1 MRSSKEIIMAAES
14 VRATTY
20 SACTTSKG
28 KRSMG
33 NILIVE
39 DDANVR
45 KLVSVNLEKRGY
57 KLTEA
62 PDGNQAMFLFRQN
75 TFDLVLLDLVLPG
88 ISGVDVCSWIRARSD
103 TPIIVLSGLKD
114 EELKV
119 TALDAGADDY
129 ITKPFGHEEL
139 LARVRAV
146 LRRAAPSPNETGQ
159 KKLQIGDL
167 TIDFETRR
175 VRIREDDISLTKTE
189 YAILVE
195 LANHP
200 DAVVDHNTL
209 LARVWGPQ
217 YRDASHY
224 LHIYLGR
231 VRKKLGGHG
240 DLLET
245 IPGVGYRLQ
254 IDKKKD

>member
-1 MRSSKEIIMAAES
+1 
-14 VRATTY
+14 
-20 SACTTSKG
+20 
-28 KRSMG
+28 MG

-39 DDANVR
+39 DDVNIR

-57 KLTEA
+57 KLSEA
-62 PDGNQAMFLFRQN
+62 GDGNEAMLLFRQYP
-75 TFDLVLLDLVLPG
+75 FDLILLDLVLPG
-88 ISGVDVCSWIRARSD
+88 ISGVDVCTWIRSRSD

-129 ITKPFGHEEL
+129 ITKPFGQEEL

-146 LRRAAPSPNETGQ
+146 LRRASPNVNETGQ
-159 KKLQIGDL
+159 KNIQIDDL
-167 TIDFETRR
+167 TINFETRR
-175 VRIREDDISLTKTE
+175 VRIGEEDISLTKTE

-195 LANHP
+195 LASHP
-200 DAVVDHNTL
+200 DVVVDHNSL
-209 LARVWGPQ
+209 LTRVWGPQ
-217 YRDASHY
+217 YRDADHY

-231 VRKKLGGHG
+231 VRKKLGTYG

-254 IDKKKD
+254 FKKQ

>member
-1 MRSSKEIIMAAES
+1 
-14 VRATTY
+14 
-20 SACTTSKG
+20 
-28 KRSMG
+28 MG

-39 DDANVR
+39 DDANIR
-45 KLVSVNLEKRGY
+45 KLVTVNLEKRGY
-57 KLTEA
+57 KLSEA
-62 PDGNQAMFLFRQN
+62 GDGNQAMLLFRQYP
-75 TFDLVLLDLVLPG
+75 FDLVLLDLVLPG
-88 ISGVDVCSWIRARSD
+88 LSGVDVCTWIRSRSD

-146 LRRAAPSPNETGQ
+146 LRRASSNINETGQ
-159 KKLQIGDL
+159 KKIQINDL
-167 TIDFETRR
+167 TIDLETRR
-175 VRIREDDISLTKTE
+175 VRIGEEDISLTKTE

-200 DAVVDHNTL
+200 DAVVDHNNL
-209 LARVWGPQ
+209 LAHVWGPQ
-217 YRDASHY
+217 YRDANHY

-231 VRKKLGGHG
+231 VRKKLGVYG
-240 DLLET
+240 DLIQT

-254 IDKKKD
+254 LDKKQ

>member
-1 MRSSKEIIMAAES
+1 
-14 VRATTY
+14 
-20 SACTTSKG
+20 
-28 KRSMG
+28 MG

-39 DDANVR
+39 DDANIR
-45 KLVSVNLEKRGY
+45 KLVTVNLEKRGY
-57 KLTEA
+57 KLSEA
-62 PDGNQAMFLFRQN
+62 GDGNQAMLLFRQYP
-75 TFDLVLLDLVLPG
+75 FDLVLLDLVLPG
-88 ISGVDVCSWIRARSD
+88 LSGVDVCTWIRSRSD

-146 LRRAAPSPNETGQ
+146 LRRATSNVNETGQ
-159 KKLQIGDL
+159 KKIQIDDL

-175 VRIREDDISLTKTE
+175 VRIGEEDISLTKTE

-200 DAVVDHNTL
+200 DAVVDHNNL
-209 LARVWGPQ
+209 LAHVWGPQ
-217 YRDASHY
+217 YRDANHY

-231 VRKKLGGHG
+231 VRKKLGVYG
-240 DLLET
+240 DLIQT

-254 IDKKKD
+254 LDKKQ

>member
-1 MRSSKEIIMAAES
+1 
-14 VRATTY
+14 
-20 SACTTSKG
+20 
-28 KRSMG
+28 MG

-39 DDANVR
+39 DDANIR
-45 KLVSVNLEKRGY
+45 KLVSINLEKRGY
-57 KLTEA
+57 KISEA
-62 PDGNQAMFLFRQN
+62 GDGNQAMLLFRQN
-75 TFDLVLLDLVLPG
+75 PFDLILLDLVLPG
-88 ISGVDVCSWIRARSD
+88 ISGVDVCIWVRARSD

-114 EELKV
+114 EDLKV

-129 ITKPFGHEEL
+129 ITKPFGHDEL

-146 LRRAAPSPNETGQ
+146 LRRASPNPNEAGQ
-159 KKLQIGDL
+159 KKLEINDL

-175 VRIREDDISLTKTE
+175 VRIGDQDISLTKTE

-195 LANHP
+195 LAKHP
-200 DAVVDHNTL
+200 DAVVDHNNL

-217 YRDASHY
+217 YRDANHY

-231 VRKKLGGHG
+231 LRKKLGVYG

-254 IDKKKD
+254 LDKKQ

>member
-1 MRSSKEIIMAAES
+1 
-14 VRATTY
+14 
-20 SACTTSKG
+20 
-28 KRSMG
+28 MG

-39 DDANVR
+39 DDANIR
-45 KLVSVNLEKRGY
+45 KLVTVNLEKRGY
-57 KLTEA
+57 KLSEA
-62 PDGNQAMFLFRQN
+62 GDGNQAMLLFRQYP
-75 TFDLVLLDLVLPG
+75 FDLVLLDLILPG
-88 ISGVDVCSWIRARSD
+88 LSGVDVCTWIRSRSD

-146 LRRAAPSPNETGQ
+146 LRRASSNINETGQ
-159 KKLQIGDL
+159 KKIQINDL
-167 TIDFETRR
+167 TIDLETRR
-175 VRIREDDISLTKTE
+175 VRIGEEDISLTKTE

-200 DAVVDHNTL
+200 DAVVDHNNL
-209 LARVWGPQ
+209 LAHVWGPQ
-217 YRDASHY
+217 YRDANHY

-231 VRKKLGGHG
+231 VRKKLGIHG

-254 IDKKKD
+254 FKK

>member
-1 MRSSKEIIMAAES
+1 
-14 VRATTY
+14 
-20 SACTTSKG
+20 
-28 KRSMG
+28 MG

-39 DDANVR
+39 DDANIR

-57 KLTEA
+57 QLSEA
-62 PDGNQAMFLFRQN
+62 VDGNQAMLLFRQYP
-75 TFDLVLLDLVLPG
+75 FDLVLLDLVLPG
-88 ISGVDVCSWIRARSD
+88 VSGVDVCTWIRARSD
-103 TPIIVLSGLKD
+103 TPIIILSGLKD

-146 LRRAAPSPNETGQ
+146 LRRASSNHNETGQ
-159 KKLQIGDL
+159 KKLQIKDL

-175 VRIREDDISLTKTE
+175 VRIGEEAISLTKTE

-195 LANHP
+195 LANHL
-200 DAVVDHNTL
+200 DAVVDHNNL

-231 VRKKLGGHG
+231 VRKKLGVYG

-245 IPGVGYRLQ
+245 IPGVGYRLRF
-254 IDKKKD
+254 DKKQ

>member
-1 MRSSKEIIMAAES
+1 
-14 VRATTY
+14 
-20 SACTTSKG
+20 
-28 KRSMG
+28 MG

-39 DDANVR
+39 DDDNIR
-45 KLVSVNLEKRGY
+45 KLVTVNLSKRGY
-57 KLTEA
+57 DVFESG
-62 PDGNQAMFLFRQN
+62 DGNQAMSLFRQK
-75 TFDLVLLDLVLPG
+75 TFDLVLLDLGLPG
-88 ISGVDVCSWIRARSD
+88 MSGVDVCIWIRARSD
-103 TPIIVLSGLKD
+103 VPIIVLSGMRD

-146 LRRAAPSPNETGQ
+146 LRRATPHTSELGRE
-159 KKLQIGDL
+159 KVQIAGL

-175 VRIREDDISLTKTE
+175 VRVGDEDISLTKTE
-189 YAILVE
+189 YALLVE

-209 LARVWGPQ
+209 LGRVWGPQ
-217 YRDASHY
+217 YRDANHY

-231 VRKKLGGHG
+231 VRKKLGVHG

-254 IDKKKD
+254 FNKKADS

>member
-1 MRSSKEIIMAAES
+1 
-14 VRATTY
+14 
-20 SACTTSKG
+20 
-28 KRSMG
+28 MG

-39 DDANVR
+39 DDANIR

-57 KLTEA
+57 TMFEA
-62 PDGNQAMFLFRQN
+62 GDGTQAMSMFRQE

-88 ISGVDVCSWIRARSD
+88 LSGVDVCTWIRSRSD
-103 TPIIVLSGLKD
+103 TPIIVLSGMKD

-146 LRRAAPSPNETGQ
+146 LRRAAPHAEVGRE
-159 KKLQIGDL
+159 KLQIEGL
-167 TIDFETRR
+167 SIDFETRR
-175 VRIREDDISLTKTE
+175 VRVDGEDVSLTKTE
-189 YAILVE
+189 YALLVE
-195 LANHP
+195 LATHP
-200 DAVVDHNTL
+200 DAVVDHNSL

-217 YRDASHY
+217 YRDANHY

-231 VRKKLGGHG
+231 VRKKLGAYG

-254 IDKKKD
+254 FNKKTNAP

>member
-1 MRSSKEIIMAAES
+1 
-14 VRATTY
+14 
-20 SACTTSKG
+20 
-28 KRSMG
+28 MG

-39 DDANVR
+39 DDANIR

-57 KLTEA
+57 KLSEA
-62 PDGNQAMFLFRQN
+62 VDGNQAMLLFRQYP
-75 TFDLVLLDLVLPG
+75 FDLVLLDLVLPG
-88 ISGVDVCSWIRARSD
+88 VSGVDVCTWIRARSD
-103 TPIIVLSGLKD
+103 IPIIVLSGLKD
-114 EELKV
+114 EDLKV

-146 LRRAAPSPNETGQ
+146 LRRASSTHNEPGQ
-159 KKLQIGDL
+159 KKLRIKDL

-175 VRIREDDISLTKTE
+175 VRIGEEDISLTKTE

-200 DAVVDHNTL
+200 DAVVDHNNL

-217 YRDASHY
+217 YRDANHY

-231 VRKKLGGHG
+231 VRKKLGAYG

-254 IDKKKD
+254 FDKKQ

>member
-1 MRSSKEIIMAAES
+1 
-14 VRATTY
+14 
-20 SACTTSKG
+20 
-28 KRSMG
+28 MG

-39 DDANVR
+39 DDANIR
-45 KLVSVNLEKRGY
+45 KLVTVNLEKRGY
-57 KLTEA
+57 KLSEA
-62 PDGNQAMFLFRQN
+62 GDGNQAMLLFRQYP
-75 TFDLVLLDLVLPG
+75 FDLVLLDLVLPG
-88 ISGVDVCSWIRARSD
+88 LSGVDVCTWIRSRSD

-146 LRRAAPSPNETGQ
+146 LRRATSNVNETGQ
-159 KKLQIGDL
+159 KKIQIDDL

-175 VRIREDDISLTKTE
+175 VRIGEEDISLTKTE

-200 DAVVDHNTL
+200 DAVVDHNNL
-209 LARVWGPQ
+209 LAHVWGPQ
-217 YRDASHY
+217 YRDANHY

-231 VRKKLGGHG
+231 VRKKLGGYG
-240 DLLET
+240 DLIQT

-254 IDKKKD
+254 LDKKQ

>member
-1 MRSSKEIIMAAES
+1 
-14 VRATTY
+14 
-20 SACTTSKG
+20 
-28 KRSMG
+28 MG

-39 DDANVR
+39 DDANIR

-57 KLTEA
+57 KISQA
-62 PDGNQAMFLFRQN
+62 SDGNRAMFLFPQQP
-75 TFDLVLLDLVLPG
+75 FDLVLLDLLLPG
-88 ISGVDVCSWIRARSD
+88 ISGVDICTWIRSRSD

-114 EELKV
+114 EDLKV

-146 LRRAAPSPNETGQ
+146 LRRATSMPHETGQ
-159 KKLQIGDL
+159 KKLQINDL

-175 VRIREDDISLTKTE
+175 VRIAEEDISLTKTE
-189 YAILVE
+189 YALLVE
-195 LANHP
+195 LAKHP
-200 DAVVDHNTL
+200 DLVVDHNDL

-217 YRDASHY
+217 YRDANHY

-231 VRKKLGGHG
+231 VRKKLGVYG

-254 IDKKKD
+254 FDKKT

>member
-1 MRSSKEIIMAAES
+1 
-14 VRATTY
+14 
-20 SACTTSKG
+20 
-28 KRSMG
+28 MG

-39 DDANVR
+39 DDANIR

-57 KLTEA
+57 TMLQA
-62 PDGNQAMFLFRQN
+62 ADGNQAMSLFRQEV
-75 TFDLVLLDLVLPG
+75 FDLILLDLVLPG
-88 ISGVDVCSWIRARSD
+88 ISGVDICTWIRARSD
-103 TPIIVLSGLKD
+103 VPIIVLSGMKD
-114 EELKV
+114 EDLKV

-146 LRRAAPSPNETGQ
+146 LRRTASHSNEIGRE
-159 KKLQIGDL
+159 KLQVAGL

-175 VRIREDDISLTKTE
+175 VQVDEEDISLTKTE
-189 YAILVE
+189 YTLLVE
-195 LANHP
+195 LANHA

-217 YRDASHY
+217 YRDANHY

-231 VRKKLGGHG
+231 VRKKLGKYG

-254 IDKKKD
+254 VNKKPDKQ

>member
-1 MRSSKEIIMAAES
+1 
-14 VRATTY
+14 
-20 SACTTSKG
+20 
-28 KRSMG
+28 MG

-39 DDANVR
+39 DDANIR

-57 KLTEA
+57 KMSEA
-62 PDGNQAMFLFRQN
+62 TDGNQAMFMFRQDA
-75 TFDLVLLDLVLPG
+75 FDLILLDLVLPG

-114 EELKV
+114 EALKV

-146 LRRAAPSPNETGQ
+146 LRRASHNPNEAGP
-159 KKLQIGDL
+159 KKLEIGDL
-167 TIDFETRR
+167 TIDFEARR
-175 VRIREDDISLTKTE
+175 VRIGDEDISLTKTE

-200 DAVVDHNTL
+200 DAVVDHNNL

-217 YRDASHY
+217 YRDANHY

-254 IDKKKD
+254 INKKQ

>member
-1 MRSSKEIIMAAES
+1 
-14 VRATTY
+14 
-20 SACTTSKG
+20 
-28 KRSMG
+28 MG

-39 DDANVR
+39 DDINVR

-57 KLTEA
+57 KIFEA
-62 PDGNQAMFLFRQN
+62 ENGIEAMALFRQQ
-75 TFDLVLLDLVLPG
+75 TFDLVLLDLILPG
-88 ISGVDVCSWIRARSD
+88 MSGVDLCTWIRTRSD
-103 TPIIVLSGLKD
+103 TPIIVISGMKD

-119 TALDAGADDY
+119 TALDAGSDDY
-129 ITKPFGHEEL
+129 ITKPFGHDEL

-146 LRRAAPSPNETGQ
+146 LRRATHNNSSGQ
-159 KKLQIGDL
+159 QKLHINDL

-175 VRIREDDISLTKTE
+175 VRIGEEDIYLTKTE

-200 DAVVDHNTL
+200 DAVVDHDDL

-217 YRDASHY
+217 YRDANHY

-231 VRKKLGGHG
+231 VRKKLGDHG

-254 IDKKKD
+254 VSKKPDNQE

>member
-1 MRSSKEIIMAAES
+1 MA
-14 VRATTY
+14 
-20 SACTTSKG
+20 
-28 KRSMG
+28 

-39 DDANVR
+39 DDVNIR

-57 KLTEA
+57 KISEA
-62 PDGNQAMFLFRQN
+62 GNGNQAMLLFRQQP
-75 TFDLVLLDLVLPG
+75 FDLILLDLVLPG
-88 ISGVDVCSWIRARSD
+88 ISGVDVCTWIRARSD
-103 TPIIVLSGLKD
+103 TPIIVLSGMHD

-146 LRRAAPSPNETGQ
+146 LRRTISNPNETGQ
-159 KKLQIGDL
+159 KKLQINGL

-175 VRIREDDISLTKTE
+175 VRIDEEDISLTKTE
-189 YAILVE
+189 YALLME
-195 LANHP
+195 LAKHP
-200 DAVVDHNTL
+200 DAVVDHNDL
-209 LARVWGPQ
+209 LGRVWGPQ
-217 YRDASHY
+217 YRDANHY

-231 VRKKLGGHG
+231 VRKKLGVYG

-254 IDKKKD
+254 FNKKQ

>member
-1 MRSSKEIIMAAES
+1 
-14 VRATTY
+14 
-20 SACTTSKG
+20 
-28 KRSMG
+28 MG
-33 NILIVE
+33 NILIIE
-39 DDANVR
+39 DDANIR

-57 KLTEA
+57 KVSEA
-62 PDGNQAMFLFRQN
+62 GDGNQAMFLFRQQP
-75 TFDLVLLDLVLPG
+75 FDLVLLDLILPG
-88 ISGVDVCSWIRARSD
+88 ISGVDVCTWIRSRSD
-103 TPIIVLSGLKD
+103 VPIIVLSGMKD
-114 EELKV
+114 EDLKV

-146 LRRAAPSPNETGQ
+146 LRRATPKANETGRE
-159 KKLQIGDL
+159 KLQIDDL

-175 VRIREDDISLTKTE
+175 VRIGKEDISLTKTE

-195 LANHP
+195 LAKHP
-200 DAVVDHNTL
+200 DAVVDHNNL

-217 YRDASHY
+217 YRDANHY

-231 VRKKLGGHG
+231 VRKKLGVHG

-254 IDKKKD
+254 FNKKPDNQ

>member
-1 MRSSKEIIMAAES
+1 
-14 VRATTY
+14 
-20 SACTTSKG
+20 
-28 KRSMG
+28 MG

-39 DDANVR
+39 DDVNIR

-57 KLTEA
+57 KLSEA
-62 PDGNQAMFLFRQN
+62 GDGNEAMLLFRQYP
-75 TFDLVLLDLVLPG
+75 FDLILLDLVLPG
-88 ISGVDVCSWIRARSD
+88 ISGVDVCTWIRSRSE
-103 TPIIVLSGLKD
+103 TPIIVLSGMKD
-114 EELKV
+114 EALKV

-129 ITKPFGHEEL
+129 ITKPFGQEEL

-146 LRRAAPSPNETGQ
+146 LRRTSPNANEIGQ
-159 KKLQIGDL
+159 KKLQINDL

-175 VRIREDDISLTKTE
+175 VRIGEEDISLTKTE

-195 LANHP
+195 LAHHP
-200 DAVVDHNTL
+200 DVVVDHNSL
-209 LARVWGPQ
+209 LTRVWGPQ
-217 YRDASHY
+217 YRDADHY

-231 VRKKLGGHG
+231 VRKKLGIHG

-254 IDKKKD
+254 FKKQ

>member
-1 MRSSKEIIMAAES
+1 
-14 VRATTY
+14 
-20 SACTTSKG
+20 
-28 KRSMG
+28 MG

-39 DDANVR
+39 DDANIR

-57 KLTEA
+57 KLSEA
-62 PDGNQAMFLFRQN
+62 VDGNQAMLLFRQYP
-75 TFDLVLLDLVLPG
+75 FDLVLLDLVLPG
-88 ISGVDVCSWIRARSD
+88 VSGVDVCTWIRARSD
-103 TPIIVLSGLKD
+103 IPIIVLSGLKD
-114 EELKV
+114 EDLKV

-146 LRRAAPSPNETGQ
+146 LRRVSSSHNETGQ
-159 KKLQIGDL
+159 KKLQIKDL

-175 VRIREDDISLTKTE
+175 VRIGEEDISLTKTE
-189 YAILVE
+189 YAILME

-200 DAVVDHNTL
+200 DAVVDHNNL

-217 YRDASHY
+217 YRDANHY

-231 VRKKLGGHG
+231 VRKKLGAYG

-254 IDKKKD
+254 FDKKQ

>member
-1 MRSSKEIIMAAES
+1 MA
-14 VRATTY
+14 
-20 SACTTSKG
+20 
-28 KRSMG
+28 

-39 DDANVR
+39 DDVNIR

-57 KLTEA
+57 KISEA
-62 PDGNQAMFLFRQN
+62 DSGNQAMLLFRQQP
-75 TFDLVLLDLVLPG
+75 FDLILLDLVLPG
-88 ISGVDVCSWIRARSD
+88 ISGVDVCTWIRTRSD
-103 TPIIVLSGLKD
+103 TPIIVLSGMQD

-146 LRRAAPSPNETGQ
+146 LRRTLSNPNETGQ
-159 KKLQIGDL
+159 KKLQINGL

-175 VRIREDDISLTKTE
+175 VRIEEEDISLTKTE
-189 YAILVE
+189 YALLVE
-195 LANHP
+195 LAKHP
-200 DAVVDHNTL
+200 DAVVDHNDL
-209 LARVWGPQ
+209 LGRVWGPQ
-217 YRDASHY
+217 YRDANHY

-231 VRKKLGGHG
+231 VRKKLGVYG

-254 IDKKKD
+254 INRKQ

>member
-1 MRSSKEIIMAAES
+1 
-14 VRATTY
+14 
-20 SACTTSKG
+20 
-28 KRSMG
+28 MG
-33 NILIVE
+33 NILIIE
-39 DDANVR
+39 DDANIR

-57 KLTEA
+57 KVSEA
-62 PDGNQAMFLFRQN
+62 GDGNQAMFLFRQQS
-75 TFDLVLLDLVLPG
+75 FDLVLLDLILPG
-88 ISGVDVCSWIRARSD
+88 ISGVDVCTWIRSRSD
-103 TPIIVLSGLKD
+103 VPIIVLSGMKD
-114 EELKV
+114 EDLKV

-146 LRRAAPSPNETGQ
+146 LRRATPKANETGRE
-159 KKLQIGDL
+159 KLQIDDL

-175 VRIREDDISLTKTE
+175 VRIGKEDISLTKTE

-195 LANHP
+195 LAKHP
-200 DAVVDHNTL
+200 DAVVDHNNL

-217 YRDASHY
+217 YRDANHY

-231 VRKKLGGHG
+231 VRKKLGVHG

-254 IDKKKD
+254 FNKKPDNQ

>member
-1 MRSSKEIIMAAES
+1 
-14 VRATTY
+14 
-20 SACTTSKG
+20 
-28 KRSMG
+28 MG
-33 NILIVE
+33 NILIIE
-39 DDANVR
+39 DDANIR

-57 KLTEA
+57 KVSEA
-62 PDGNQAMFLFRQN
+62 GDGNQAMFLFRQQP
-75 TFDLVLLDLVLPG
+75 FDLVLLDLILPG
-88 ISGVDVCSWIRARSD
+88 ISGVDVCTWIRSRSD
-103 TPIIVLSGLKD
+103 VPIIVLSGMKD
-114 EELKV
+114 EDLKV

-146 LRRAAPSPNETGQ
+146 LRRATPKANETGRE
-159 KKLQIGDL
+159 KLQIDDL

-175 VRIREDDISLTKTE
+175 VRIRKEDISLTKTE

-195 LANHP
+195 LAKHP
-200 DAVVDHNTL
+200 DAVVDHNNL

-217 YRDASHY
+217 YRDANHY

-231 VRKKLGGHG
+231 VRKKLGVHG

-254 IDKKKD
+254 FNKKPDNQ

>member
-1 MRSSKEIIMAAES
+1 
-14 VRATTY
+14 
-20 SACTTSKG
+20 
-28 KRSMG
+28 MG

-39 DDANVR
+39 DDANIR
-45 KLVSVNLEKRGY
+45 KLVCVNLEKRGY

-62 PDGNQAMFLFRQN
+62 VDGNQALFLFRQYP
-75 TFDLVLLDLVLPG
+75 FDLVLLDLILPG
-88 ISGVDVCSWIRARSD
+88 ISGVDVCTWIRSRSD
-103 TPIIVLSGLKD
+103 TPIIVLSGMKD

-129 ITKPFGHEEL
+129 ITKPFGHDEL

-146 LRRAAPSPNETGQ
+146 LRRASSNPNNTGQ
-159 KKLQIGDL
+159 PKLEINGL

-175 VRIREDDISLTKTE
+175 VRIEGETISLTKTE

-195 LANHP
+195 LANHL
-200 DAVVDHNTL
+200 DAVVDHNSL

-217 YRDASHY
+217 YRDSNHY

-231 VRKKLGGHG
+231 VRKKLGVYGE
-240 DLLET
+240 LLET

-254 IDKKKD
+254 LDKKQ

>member
-1 MRSSKEIIMAAES
+1 MA
-14 VRATTY
+14 
-20 SACTTSKG
+20 
-28 KRSMG
+28 

-39 DDANVR
+39 DDVNIR

-57 KLTEA
+57 KISEA
-62 PDGNQAMFLFRQN
+62 DSGNQAMFLFRQQP
-75 TFDLVLLDLVLPG
+75 FDLVLLDLVLPG
-88 ISGVDVCSWIRARSD
+88 ISGVDVCTWIRTRSD
-103 TPIIVLSGLKD
+103 TPIIVLSGMRD

-146 LRRAAPSPNETGQ
+146 LRRTLSNPNETGQ
-159 KKLQIGDL
+159 KKLQINGL

-175 VRIREDDISLTKTE
+175 VRIDEEDISLTKTE
-189 YAILVE
+189 YALLVE
-195 LANHP
+195 LAKHP
-200 DAVVDHNTL
+200 DAVVDHNDL

-217 YRDASHY
+217 YRDANHY

-231 VRKKLGGHG
+231 VRKKLGVHG

-254 IDKKKD
+254 LKKKQ